1 MKQLSLHVLVILFLF
16 ASCGRNK
23 EKETIIENTIMQD
36 SIETVSSEYPAI
48 IYDKDSIPVF
58 YMGQHVYSMEGE
70 VPATFMEGPFQDNF
84 RNYVSQQL
92 SESEVKAKPGTR
104 GLVIVKFIVDYTGEV
119 SFARAVL
126 ADDPQIEAEAIRIIK
141 SSSPKWEPAT
151 MNGEDVNM
159 VFGCPLRFPQ

>member
-1 MKQLSLHVLVILFLF
+1 MKQLCIQMLAVLFLF

-23 EKETIIENTIMQD
+23 GKETIIENSMIQD
-36 SIETVSSEYPAI
+36 SIETVSSEYPPI

-70 VPATFMEGPFQDNF
+70 VPATFMGGPFLDTF
-84 RNYVSQQL
+84 KDHVFQQL

-104 GLVIVKFIVDYTGEV
+104 GLVIVKFIVDNTGEV

-126 ADDPQIEAEAIRIIK
+126 ADDTEIEAEAIRIIK
-141 SSSPKWEPAT
+141 SSPKWEPAT
-151 MNGEDVNM
+151 MNGKDVNM
-159 VFGCPLRFPQ
+159 VLGWTFRFPH

>member
-1 MKQLSLHVLVILFLF
+1 MKQFCIQMLAVIFLF

-23 EKETIIENTIMQD
+23 GKETIIENSIMQD
-36 SIETVSSEYPAI
+36 SIETVSSEYPPI

-70 VPATFMEGPFQDNF
+70 VPATFMGGPIQDTF
-84 RNYVSQQL
+84 KSYVSQQL

-126 ADDPQIEAEAIRIIK
+126 ADDAESICNYR
-141 SSSPKWEPAT
+141 
-151 MNGEDVNM
+151 
-159 VFGCPLRFPQ
+159 